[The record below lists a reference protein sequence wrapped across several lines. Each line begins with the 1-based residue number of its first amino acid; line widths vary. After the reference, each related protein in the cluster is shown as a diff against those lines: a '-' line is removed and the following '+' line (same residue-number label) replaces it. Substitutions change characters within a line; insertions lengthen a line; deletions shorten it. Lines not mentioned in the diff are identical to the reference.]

1 MMNNIQFLQKTSK
14 RKFLKILGV
23 SLLGSVG
30 YGLYNKYNK
39 DAKKAN
45 WAGSVLG
52 VPSKIELHSNS
63 TDLNNHMVEEIE
75 RLVVKYENIFYLQNE
90 QSEIC
95 SLNKNKFLANPSS
108 EIRNVIEKSKFIS
121 SQTIGAFDITVQPLW
136 ELYFEHF
143 ILKNNTNPPDPLKIE
158 TALKRV
164 NWKNVIIN
172 NNHIALENDASITLN
187 GIAQGW
193 ITDQIKSLLAKN
205 GYSNT
210 LVDFGENYASGLFDR
225 KRPWNILIKGEN
237 TARVVELT
245 NKAVATS
252 AGYGTSFVPNSKYH
266 HIFNTRD
273 GSSSNNFRAVSI
285 ISDKAW
291 LSDSIS
297 TASLSMSEKEI
308 IMLSKTL
315 KFKAYIQKETNFLEI
330 S

>member
-1 MMNNIQFLQKTSK
+1 MNNFQLFQKTSK

-23 SLLGSVG
+23 SFLGSIG
-30 YGLYNKYNK
+30 YGIYNRYNE
-39 DAKKAN
+39 DAKKSN
-45 WAGSVLG
+45 WAGNVLG
-52 VPSKIELHSNS
+52 VPSKVELHSNS
-63 TDLNNHMVEEIE
+63 TDLNNYMTEEIE
-75 RLVVKYENIFYLQNE
+75 KLVVKYENIFYLQNE

-95 SLNKNKFLANPSS
+95 SLNKNKFLEKPSS

-121 SQTIGAFDITVQPLW
+121 LQTNGAFDITVQPLW

-143 ILKNNTNPPDPLKIE
+143 ILKNNTNPPDPLRIE
-158 TALKRV
+158 TTLNRV
-164 NWKNVIIN
+164 NWKNVIVSD
-172 NNHIALENDASITLN
+172 NHIALENDASITLN

-205 GYSNT
+205 GYNNT
-210 LVDFGENYASGLFDR
+210 LVDFGESYASGLFER

-237 TARVVELT
+237 TARVVELS

-252 AGYGTSFVPNSKYH
+252 AGYGTSFEPNSKYH

-291 LSDSIS
+291 LSDSVS
-297 TASLSMSEKEI
+297 TASLSMSEKTI
-308 IMLSKTL
+308 KTLSKAL
-315 KFKAYIQKETNFLEI
+315 KFKAYIQKENNFLEI

>member
-1 MMNNIQFLQKTSK
+1 MNKFQLFQKTSK

-23 SLLGSVG
+23 SFLGSIG
-30 YGLYNKYNK
+30 YGIYNKYSE
-39 DAKKAN
+39 DAKKSN
-45 WAGSVLG
+45 WAGNVLG
-52 VPSKIELHSNS
+52 VPSKVELHSNS
-63 TDLNNHMVEEIE
+63 TDLNNYMTEEIE

-95 SLNKNKFLANPSS
+95 SLNKNKFLENPSS

-121 SQTIGAFDITVQPLW
+121 LQTNGAFDITVQPLW

-143 ILKNNTNPPDPLKIE
+143 ILKNNTNPPDPLRIE
-158 TALKRV
+158 TTLNRV
-164 NWKNVIIN
+164 NWKNVIVSD
-172 NNHIALENDASITLN
+172 NHIALENDASITLN

-205 GYSNT
+205 GYNNT
-210 LVDFGENYASGLFDR
+210 LVDFGESYASGLFER

-237 TARVVELT
+237 TARVVELS

-252 AGYGTSFVPNSKYH
+252 AGYGTSFEPNSKYH

-291 LSDSIS
+291 LSDSVS

-308 IMLSKTL
+308 KTLSKAL
-315 KFKAYIQKETNFLEI
+315 KFKAYIQKENNFLEI